1 MKIECTHKRKIYVQ
15 SLKLTF
21 IPKVEYTLPEEV
33 IISCKLLDME
43 IEGTKVFKKVA
54 KPLVGRQAEITPE
67 DVHHDAREKRLD
79 EMDEDLKPL
88 IDKRKEQEGIAE
100 VIKEAKVTHKPKNA
114 TKKQKAKQARKNV
127 KKVAPREIDETEDSE
142 EGTADSEDES

>member
-21 IPKVEYTLPEEV
+21 VPKIEYTLPEEV

-54 KPLVGRQAEITPE
+54 KPLVGRQAEI
-67 DVHHDAREKRLD
+67 
-79 EMDEDLKPL
+79 DEDLKPL